1 MSRTIEHTYRD
12 PLDLIWIETARRVGM
27 RVARSDEVFASWRPE
42 GELLLSTSAE
52 FDPDDCLAQMILH
65 EICHALVEGPQG
77 MTQADWGLENLDE
90 RDLTREHACL
100 RLQAALTDPWG
111 LRVLLAVTTE
121 HRSYYDALGEHP
133 LEGDEPSVLL
143 AREGW
148 KRATEGDWATTLGQ
162 ALAATRDLALA
173 TGAFADSTSLWSLL
187 RDTDRSAPCSP
198 QS

>member
-1 MSRTIEHTYRD
+1 
-12 PLDLIWIETARRVGM
+12 
-27 RVARSDEVFASWRPE
+27 
-42 GELLLSTSAE
+42 
-52 FDPDDCLAQMILH
+52 
-65 EICHALVEGPQG
+65 
-77 MTQADWGLENLDE
+77 
-90 RDLTREHACL
+90 
-100 RLQAALTDPWG
+100 
-111 LRVLLAVTTE
+111 LAVTTE